1 MVVVVVFVILVG
13 LAIWGTSAWRL
24 ASMRS
29 YVLSGNT
36 FANVFFVGMVRT
48 VVIFGGLT
56 LIPILGV
63 IAAGAD
69 LREEPGYTFTGPV
82 WPLLV
87 LVAWAAY
94 NYATLRRLHDR
105 VVADPYGT

>member
-1 MVVVVVFVILVG
+1 
-13 LAIWGTSAWRL
+13 
-24 ASMRS
+24 
-29 YVLSGNT
+29 
-36 FANVFFVGMVRT
+36 MVRT

-63 IAAGAD
+63 IAAGTD

-105 VVADPYGT
+105 VVADPYG